1 MEIIKKL
8 SNTDVKSLGFFD
20 NFSSSAT
27 SAVFLAEL
35 RQINLALVLR
45 KVQCFELPPTGATT
59 RFKLFFSAFI
69 SFVTIFLSCPPGL
82 CLLVFIEPPSLF
94 AAFHCV
100 PTAWPCPGQSC
111 SARTRQSV
119 PQTYCLLFEILVGV
133 VRVLRLSGGI
143 RQEQDSLWWKLAGCC
158 CSAVSSVPA

>member
-1 MEIIKKL
+1 M
-8 SNTDVKSLGFFD
+8 
-20 NFSSSAT
+20 
-27 SAVFLAEL
+27 
-35 RQINLALVLR
+35 LR

-82 CLLVFIEPPSLF
+82 CLLVFIDASFFVRCFPEHLNQMEFLLVMVVIMVNGHGFMLSYINWFFLSETCQQQLLYLWFKSYERIPKSSTY
-94 AAFHCV
+94 HCV

-119 PQTYCLLFEILVGV
+119 PQTYCLLFEI
-133 VRVLRLSGGI
+133 
-143 RQEQDSLWWKLAGCC
+143 
-158 CSAVSSVPA
+158 